1 MRADLRRLNPK
12 FKFFLSDT
20 DKGGL
25 TLMTA
30 KFSKNKIFKNKVFDV
45 KRSYPISFVFNKS
58 SDYNFKSIYN
68 SLNLN
73 LLRAKINQ

>member
-1 MRADLRRLNPK
+1 
-12 FKFFLSDT
+12 
-20 DKGGL
+20 
-25 TLMTA
+25 MTA